1 MKGSV
6 ILLSALFGV
15 LHLWAL
21 FQGVSN
27 LIAVPTFYAQT
38 GLAQYT
44 PWWLLV
50 LGVLVP
56 PLTFAAALVLG
67 RGRVLSHRVALLVVS
82 LATANA
88 FVLTAGALGPILLA
102 LQAGS

>member
-6 ILLSALFGV
+6 ILLSALFGL

-27 LIAVPTFYAQT
+27 LIAVPTFYAQA
-38 GLAQYT
+38 GLAAFT

-50 LGVLVP
+50 VGVLMPV
-56 PLTFAAALVLG
+56 LTFAAATVIG

-88 FVLTAGALGPILLA
+88 FVLTTGALGPILLA